1 MITVA
6 DILKLTKQLLP
17 TGRAW
22 KVPVGGV
29 FEKLWK
35 GLAASEVRA
44 YNFAISILY
53 RILPDNDDFTAD
65 DASEWE
71 RRLGLV
77 VNPPN
82 TSLNQRKQ
90 IILRKYQFPGNFLNR
105 QNYRYLEAQLQLA
118 GFDVTVTENTD
129 PNIVL
134 GSPLRHSLSSKHGMN
149 ARMGSTTIDLIA
161 NSQFQGELY
170 DISSPLGV
178 FFIAGIIS
186 PNLIQA
192 FRKLVLTIKPVNTVA
207 LLTIQYENTGNLVFV
222 NNNNFMTVDGRDMV
236 LVSYN

>member
-1 MITVA
+1 M
-6 DILKLTKQLLP
+6 TKQLLP

-22 KVPVGGV
+22 KVPIGGI

-44 YNFAISILY
+44 YDFAMSTLN
-53 RILPDNDDFTAD
+53 RILPDNDNFTSD
-65 DASEWE
+65 DAAEWE
-71 RRLGLV
+71 RRLGLIV
-77 VNPPN
+77 TPPN

-129 PNIVL
+129 PNAIL
-134 GSPLRHSLSSKHGMN
+134 GNILRHSLNNIHGMSS
-149 ARMGSTTIDLIA
+149 RMGSRDIDLIA
-161 NSQFQGELY
+161 NSQIKGELY

-178 FFIAGIIS
+178 FFITGIIP
-186 PNLIQA
+186 PNLTEA
-192 FRKLVLTIKPVNTVA
+192 FRKLVLTLKPVNTVA
-207 LLTIQYENTGNLVFV
+207 LLTIDYENQGNLVFV
-222 NNNNFMTVDGRDMV
+222 NGDDFYTVDGRDMV